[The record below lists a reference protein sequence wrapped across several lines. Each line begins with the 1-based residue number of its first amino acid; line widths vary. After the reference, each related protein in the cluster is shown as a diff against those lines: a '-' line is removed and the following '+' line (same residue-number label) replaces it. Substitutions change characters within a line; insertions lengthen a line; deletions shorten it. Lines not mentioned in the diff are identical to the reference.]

1 MIRTRTVSFPCPEE
15 LLPAIDN
22 FKDLGITKSRA
33 ETLAMLIELGLK
45 AIRSKMPDLELAAK
59 VFQDKKL
66 DIISDKDRN
75 INSENSAI

>member
-33 ETLAMLIELGLK
+33 ETLA
-45 AIRSKMPDLELAAK
+45 
-59 VFQDKKL
+59 
-66 DIISDKDRN
+66 DKDRN